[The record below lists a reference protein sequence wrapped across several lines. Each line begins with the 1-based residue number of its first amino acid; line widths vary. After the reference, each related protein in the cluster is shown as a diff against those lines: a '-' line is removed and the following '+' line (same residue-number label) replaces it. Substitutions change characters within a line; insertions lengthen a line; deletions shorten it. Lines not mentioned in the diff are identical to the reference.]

1 MEGLA
6 RLVSE
11 SMARHGVEASIDQ
24 RRLQWSRWFRCES
37 SLSFLLTPA
46 EPGVFALGEE
56 IAAPG
61 QISATGGQRMLA
73 VFQISET
80 SDLGLGLGQLFA
92 PGSPL
97 RERLAAGR
105 CFTRY
110 VVIEDDAQRRST
122 AVALQRWLDSSAET
136 ASGMPAG
143 FATRSDS
150 TPATS
155 AVEKHQPGAASLE
168 SIQRPAPLPFGF

>member
-1 MEGLA
+1 MEGLT

-11 SMARHGVEASIDQ
+11 SLARHGVETPLDQ

-46 EPGVFALGEE
+46 KPGVFALGEE

-61 QISATGGQRMLA
+61 EVSATGGQRILA
-73 VFQISET
+73 LFHIGET
-80 SDLGLGLGQLFA
+80 GDLGLGLGRLFA
-92 PGSPL
+92 PHNPL
-97 RERLAAGR
+97 RERVATGR
-105 CFTRY
+105 CFARY

-143 FATRSDS
+143 FAAHSES
-150 TPATS
+150 TPGTS
-155 AVEKHQPGAASLE
+155 VAEEQHSGAASPRA
-168 SIQRPAPLPFGF
+168 IQRPAPLPLGF